1 MVVLMDPMEDP
12 DDILR
17 ANRSREKTYMF
28 DVAFDYSA
36 SQVFARSVKSKCF
49 FFRELWEWPS
59 HLLCRRKF
67 TERQLKGWL
76 RDWFQATMP
85 PCLPMDPRVG
95 GCVHVCESGQVCVC
109 VLDWNEKDLWC
120 SLKETDD
127 MLATGKLLC
136 VKEKEL
142 HSDVSD
148 NRMFLTHS
156 KWKKRGGTLSFLK
169 SNTHFCFPCFSA
181 TFAVT
186 YCHLAGNRL
195 TSCVLWYHKWQI

>member
-28 DVAFDYSA
+28 DVAFDFSA
-36 SQVFARSVKSKCF
+36 SQVFARSVKSKCCF
-49 FFRELWEWPS
+49 FSELWQWPS

-85 PCLPMDPRVG
+85 LCLPMDPRVG
-95 GCVHVCESGQVCVC
+95 GCVHVC
-109 VLDWNEKDLWC
+109 VLDWNWKDLWC

-142 HSDVSD
+142 HSDVSCMCAD

-156 KWKKRGGTLSFLK
+156 KLKKKWDTQFSKKQHTFLY
-169 SNTHFCFPCFSA
+169 SEFFCNTC
-181 TFAVT
+181 
-186 YCHLAGNRL
+186 CHLLSSG
-195 TSCVLWYHKWQI
+195 WE